1 MKRIVFCIILFF
13 VIVSISYIILKPISN
28 TNSVDLK
35 INRFEKELFSIKTQN
50 IIQKTEDWDKN
61 FGSFNEVF
69 SSQILRANNLK
80 GEVYYNSLLNF
91 VQNKDMREAYD
102 STVYLYSDFKD
113 IETGLEFAFSR
124 FLEEFPRYELPE
136 ITTFFGGFNY
146 GVITYDNNIAIGLEN
161 FLGKNSRF
169 YKYLGDPHYMRF
181 QKQKKFILSNVM
193 EAWFN
198 RCFQHNLTEKDF
210 LSQIIYKGKMMYFLH
225 TMLPRLSPADK
236 FRFSSEQMSWVED
249 NESAIW
255 EFFIKEDLLFSNN
268 ENSFRSFINYAPFAK
283 GMPNE
288 APGRVAYFI
297 GYRIVEEYL
306 LQNKITLEQLINL
319 TDSRKFL
326 SKSRYKPR
334 K

>member
-50 IIQKTEDWDKN
+50 IIQKTEDWDKK

-181 QKQKKFILSNVM
+181 QKQ
-193 EAWFN
+193 
-198 RCFQHNLTEKDF
+198 
-210 LSQIIYKGKMMYFLH
+210 
-225 TMLPRLSPADK
+225 
-236 FRFSSEQMSWVED
+236 
-249 NESAIW
+249 
-255 EFFIKEDLLFSNN
+255 NN
-268 ENSFRSFINYAPFAK
+268 K
-283 GMPNE
+283 
-288 APGRVAYFI
+288 
-297 GYRIVEEYL
+297 
-306 LQNKITLEQLINL
+306 
-319 TDSRKFL
+319 
-326 SKSRYKPR
+326 
-334 K
+334 